1 MCLLGDMN
9 TDLSRCTSWHTK
21 ALTRFIE
28 HESLYI
34 TLNHSCADVSYTSTY
49 CNSHNNVF
57 STIDH
62 IFISQNLC
70 DYVVKYCS
78 LCDEIDNQSD
88 HVPLVP

>member
-1 MCLLGDMN
+1 MCIKHSVQYMYLLGDMN

-34 TLNHSCADVSYTSTY
+34 TLNHLCADASYTHCIT
-49 CNSHNNVF
+49 HTKVF

-62 IFISQNLC
+62 IFI
-70 DYVVKYCS
+70 
-78 LCDEIDNQSD
+78 
-88 HVPLVP
+88 